1 MASPV
6 KLYQKEMHNHMGFF
20 ATWLPA
26 STLELGDFG
35 VLEAG
40 RFRRVGSLRE
50 LGVAHAD
57 IRGGPPEN
65 MSYSASAQRAVET
78 SLGASAPV
86 PVAKAELS
94 IRFSQQGGYVFEA
107 AGIRNIEIADRMRL
121 AKDLLAAYN
130 QGRWQK
136 EWLIVDA
143 VYRAASATIIVSE
156 DSSSEIVLRASGDVP
171 LGPLPLADPKL
182 GLSVSASS
190 GKVVHVIAQSELTPL
205 YSCLR
210 VRDPIFGAPSV
221 TPVRGPGDTTA
232 PPFTRLA
239 VEELLE
245 S

>member
-6 KLYQKEMHNHMGFF
+6 KLYQEQMHNNVGFF

-26 STLELGDFG
+26 SILELGDFG
-35 VLEAG
+35 VP
-40 RFRRVGSLRE
+40 
-50 LGVAHAD
+50 HAD
-57 IRGGPPEN
+57 IREGTPEN
-65 MSYSASAQRAVET
+65 MSYSASAQRALAA
-78 SLGASAPV
+78 SLGASATV

-107 AGIRNIEIADRMRL
+107 AGIRHVEIADRMNL
-121 AKDLLAAYN
+121 AKNLLDAYK

-143 VYRAASATIIVSE
+143 VYRAASATVIVSE

-182 GLSVSASS
+182 GLSVSTSS
-190 GKVVHVIAQSELTPL
+190 GKVVHIVAQSDLTPL

-210 VRDPIFGAPSV
+210 VRDPIFGIPAVS
-221 TPVRGPGDTTA
+221 PVRGPADTTA
-232 PPFTRLA
+232 SPLTRLA